1 MFVTYPRAGFLS
13 AKSWCRSG
21 EEGHHTVSR
30 AVSTGN
36 GTRSGDHRSQDTAQS
51 DAQFLPIIVVGPT
64 DSDHL
69 PACISEI
76 LVAHDPVTFCLFE
89 FIARLTKF
97 RDSVELNDDVE
108 ILDQEVDIVVIPVN
122 TDVDLRVN
130 CEGTDR
136 TNDP

>member
-1 MFVTYPRAGFLS
+1 
-13 AKSWCRSG
+13 
-21 EEGHHTVSR
+21 
-30 AVSTGN
+30 
-36 GTRSGDHRSQDTAQS
+36 
-51 DAQFLPIIVVGPT
+51 
-64 DSDHL
+64 
-69 PACISEI
+69 

-89 FIARLTKF
+89 FIACLAKF

-130 CEGTDR
+130 CEWTDR

>member
-1 MFVTYPRAGFLS
+1 MLVSYPRSPGVEA
-13 AKSWCRSG
+13 AK
-21 EEGHHTVSR
+21 R
-30 AVSTGN
+30 AITPFRGQFPQETEL
-36 GTRSGDHRSQDTAQS
+36 GSGDHRPQDTAQS
-51 DAQFLPIIVVGPT
+51 DAQSLPIIVVGPT

-89 FIARLTKF
+89 FIARLAKF

>member
-1 MFVTYPRAGFLS
+1 
-13 AKSWCRSG
+13 
-21 EEGHHTVSR
+21 
-30 AVSTGN
+30 
-36 GTRSGDHRSQDTAQS
+36 
-51 DAQFLPIIVVGPT
+51 
-64 DSDHL
+64 
-69 PACISEI
+69 

-89 FIARLTKF
+89 FIARLAKF